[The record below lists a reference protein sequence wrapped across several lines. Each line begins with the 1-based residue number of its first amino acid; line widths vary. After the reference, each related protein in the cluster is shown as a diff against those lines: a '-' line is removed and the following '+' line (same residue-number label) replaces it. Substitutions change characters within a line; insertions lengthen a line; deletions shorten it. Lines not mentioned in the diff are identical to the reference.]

1 MTLILS
7 DDDVASL
14 LSMKECIAALEEAY
28 KQLALG
34 SAFNVPR
41 RDSFMTTSRP
51 DAYYSFKSII
61 GGLEGLGVVAERVN
75 SDMIT
80 YPQIDGAHR
89 RVKVPAAPGDRYVG
103 LIFLYSSETLE
114 LLAIMNDGHLQRM
127 RVAGTTGVGAK
138 HLARADAK
146 TATLLGTGWQAE
158 TAAWALAASRKLS
171 KIKVYSP
178 SREHRVAFARTVS
191 EDLSL
196 EVVPVDSPQEAVRG
210 ADIVA
215 TATNSH
221 GAVFE
226 GRSIKEGMH
235 VTSIQQTETDEETW
249 RRADLIVHSAPPDSY
264 LSAGTDN
271 ESLKGIKSSADLHEI
286 GEHRRQLYKEKGH
299 TLGKLLAEGALGR
312 ADPSQITLFNK
323 GGGLGIEFASVGKL
337 VYDRALAQGVG
348 NELPTE
354 WFSQTTHP

>member
-7 DDDVASL
+7 DDDVVGL
-14 LSMKECIAALEEAY
+14 LTMKECIAALEEAY
-28 KQLALG
+28 KELALG

-61 GGLEGLGVVAERVN
+61 GGLESLGVVAERVN

-89 RVKVPAAPGDRYVG
+89 RVKVPAAPGERYVG
-103 LIFLYSSETLE
+103 LVFLYSSETLE

-178 SREHRVAFARTVS
+178 SREHRVAFAQKVS
-191 EDLSL
+191 DDLSL
-196 EVVPVDSPQEAVRG
+196 EVVPVDSAKEAVRG

-215 TATNSH
+215 AATNSH
-221 GAVFE
+221 GAVFQ
-226 GRSIKEGMH
+226 GRLVEEGMH
-235 VTSIQQTETDEETW
+235 LTSIQQTEMDEEAW
-249 RRADLIVHSAPPDSY
+249 QRADLIVHSAPPDSY
-264 LSAGTDN
+264 LSGGTAN
-271 ESLKGIKSSADLHEI
+271 ELQKDIRTTGELAKI

-299 TLGKLLAEGALGR
+299 ILSELLTGEALGR
-312 ADPSQITLFNK
+312 ANSSQVTLFNK
-323 GGGLGIEFASVGKL
+323 GTGLGIEFASVGKF
-337 VYDRALAQGVG
+337 VYDKALAQGVG
-348 NELPTE
+348 RDLSTE
-354 WFSQTTHP
+354 WFSQTSHP